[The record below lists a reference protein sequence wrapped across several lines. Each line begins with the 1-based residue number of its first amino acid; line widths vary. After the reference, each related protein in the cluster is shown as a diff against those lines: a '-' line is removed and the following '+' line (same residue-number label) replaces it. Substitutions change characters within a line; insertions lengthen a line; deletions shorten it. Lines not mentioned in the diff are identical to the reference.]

1 METDD
6 ATLAQVALDGW
17 EDLAG
22 LDVLV
27 GQLLEAPTSTHGL
40 RRALRGLR
48 REIGVFQAHR
58 AGCEDLPERITA
70 RRVQLGGGSRL
81 LPGFV
86 NIDIIPPADVIF
98 DVREGLPI
106 VDGETEFIFAE
117 HFLEHIDYPVSVK
130 RVIAECYR
138 VLQPDGQLVLGV
150 PDAGMIIDAYVDSD
164 PDIRERM
171 MEEWYANRDDRA
183 HFNTYL
189 DLVNYV
195 FRDQDDSDR
204 YTPHLWAYDLD
215 KLVSLCAEA
224 GFRKVEPWPHD
235 PTIANPDRAW
245 GSVYTVA
252 YK

>member
-1 METDD
+1 MDTRGV
-6 ATLAQVALDGW
+6 LAEVGW
-17 EDLAG
+17 EG
-22 LDVLV
+22 
-27 GQLLEAPTSTHGL
+27 LEALSGQIETMLRQSATTHGMG
-40 RRALRGLR
+40 RALRALR
-48 REIGVFQAHR
+48 REIELFRAHQAGR
-58 AGCEDLPERITA
+58 EDVTTPIAA
-70 RRVQLGGGSRL
+70 RRVQIGGGARL

-86 NIDIIPPADVIF
+86 NIDIMPPADVIY

-117 HFLEHIDYPVSVK
+117 HFLEHIDYPTSVK
-130 RVIAECYR
+130 KVVAECYR
-138 VLQPDGQLVLGV
+138 ILKQNGQLVLGV
-150 PDAGMIIDAYVDSD
+150 PDAGMVIDAYVDSD
-164 PDIRERM
+164 PGIRERM
-171 MEEWYANRDDRA
+171 MRDWYANRDDQA

-189 DLVNYV
+189 DLVNYL